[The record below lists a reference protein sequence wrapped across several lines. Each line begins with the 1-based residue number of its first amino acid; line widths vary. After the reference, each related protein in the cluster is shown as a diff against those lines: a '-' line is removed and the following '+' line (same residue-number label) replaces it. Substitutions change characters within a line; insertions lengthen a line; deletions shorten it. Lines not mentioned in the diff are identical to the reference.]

1 MNRCAG
7 WDDPLVQDQDKPQDG
22 SRIGAELL
30 EEAFLG
36 EAAHLTREQVENTA
50 SDFSPERTRSLW
62 RALGFVDPDPDELRF
77 TEADVAALRLS
88 QRLASDEM
96 IGAGITESVAR
107 TVGQAMSRLAEAQ
120 TQIVSEQLAADPEL
134 AELAQSHPEE
144 MVRQVS
150 ERFAHL
156 LPELEW
162 LIAYAW
168 RRHMLAAVQ
177 RAVAGAARDL
187 SSGTTVVG
195 FCDIVGYTSAVRDM
209 TSADLSD
216 LVATFERVA
225 SDIVIAHDGRI
236 VKTLGDEVMFTIVDP
251 VQAAYTGLA
260 LSEAFG
266 QDDAPVP
273 AVRVGLAYGP
283 TLAHAGDIFGPVV
296 NLASRCTGIARPG
309 TVVCDRELAK
319 PLEEAIDSSEEAGFT
334 VSRLRTFRVRG
345 YAHLTPY
352 VIRRRQ

>member
-1 MNRCAG
+1 VDEPDQHGR
-7 WDDPLVQDQDKPQDG
+7 DDG
-22 SRIGAELL
+22 RRIGSELL
-30 EEAFLG
+30 EKAFLG
-36 EAAHLTREQVENTA
+36 ESAHLTREQVEQTA
-50 SDFSPERTRSLW
+50 SDFPPERIRRLW
-62 RALGFVDPDPDELRF
+62 RALGFVDPGPDEVRF
-77 TEADVAALRLS
+77 TESDVDALRLS
-88 QRLASDEM
+88 QRLAADEL
-96 IGAGITESVAR
+96 IGAGVTESVAR

-120 TQIVSEQLAADPEL
+120 TQIVSEQLATDPAL
-134 AELAQSHPEE
+134 AELAETHPDDL
-144 MVRQVS
+144 VRLVS

-187 SSGTTVVG
+187 TNHTCAIG

-209 TSADLSD
+209 TTDDLSE
-216 LVATFERVA
+216 LLSTFEEVA
-225 SDIVIAHDGRI
+225 SDIVVSHDGRV
-236 VKTLGDEVMFTIVDP
+236 VKTLGDEVMFTITDP
-251 VQAAYTGLA
+251 LAMAATGLELA
-260 LSEAFG
+260 EAFG
-266 QDDAPVP
+266 HDSTNVP

-283 TLAHAGDIFGPVV
+283 TVAHGGDIFGPVV

-309 TVVCDRELAK
+309 TVVCDREMARC
-319 PLEEAIDSSEEAGFT
+319 LEERLADGASAGGPAIN

-352 VIRRRQ
+352 VIRRGT

>member
-1 MNRCAG
+1 VDEPDQHDQPGR
-7 WDDPLVQDQDKPQDG
+7 DDG
-22 SRIGAELL
+22 RRIGSELL
-30 EEAFLG
+30 EKAFLG
-36 EAAHLTREQVENTA
+36 ESAHLTRTQVEETA
-50 SDFSPERTRSLW
+50 SDFPPERIRRLW
-62 RALGFVDPDPDELRF
+62 RALGFVDPEPEEVRF
-77 TEADVAALRLS
+77 TRADVEALQLS
-88 QRLASDEM
+88 QRLASDEL
-96 IGAGITESVAR
+96 IGAGVTESVAR

-120 TQIVSEQLAADPEL
+120 TQIVSEQLATDPEL
-134 AELAQSHPEE
+134 AETHPDDL
-144 MVRQVS
+144 VRLVS

-187 SSGTTVVG
+187 TNHTCAIG

-209 TSADLSD
+209 TTDDLSE
-216 LVATFERVA
+216 LLSTFEEVA
-225 SDIVIAHDGRI
+225 SDIVVSHDGRV
-236 VKTLGDEVMFTIVDP
+236 VKTLGDEVMFMITDP
-251 VQAAYTGLA
+251 MAMAETGLA
-260 LSEAFG
+260 LAEAFG
-266 QDDAPVP
+266 HDRTNVP

-283 TLAHAGDIFGPVV
+283 TVAHGGDIFGPVV

-309 TVVCDRELAK
+309 TVVCDRELASC
-319 PLEEAIDSSEEAGFT
+319 LEDRLADSSSADRPAIT

-352 VIRRRQ
+352 VVRRTA

>member
-1 MNRCAG
+1 V
-7 WDDPLVQDQDKPQDG
+7 PLEDELDRRAADSSREQDSQRLG
-22 SRIGAELL
+22 SELL

-36 EAAHLTREQVENTA
+36 EAAHLTREQVEQTA
-50 SDFSPERTRSLW
+50 SDFPPERIRRLW
-62 RALGFVDPDPDELRF
+62 RALGFVDPEPDEVRF
-77 TEADVAALRLS
+77 TEADVDALRLS
-88 QRLASDEM
+88 QRLAADEL
-96 IGAGITESVAR
+96 IGAGVTESVAR

-120 TQIVSEQLAADPEL
+120 TQIVSEQLATDPEL
-134 AELAQSHPEE
+134 TKLAETHPDEL
-144 MVRQVS
+144 VRLVS

-187 SSGTTVVG
+187 TNHTCAIG

-209 TSADLSD
+209 TTHDLSE
-216 LVATFERVA
+216 LLSTFEEVA
-225 SDIVIAHDGRI
+225 SDIVVRHDGRV
-236 VKTLGDEVMFTIVDP
+236 VKTLGDEVMFMITNP
-251 VQAAYTGLA
+251 TAMAQAGLELA
-260 LSEAFG
+260 DAFG
-266 QDDAPVP
+266 HGGTMVP

-283 TLAHAGDIFGPVV
+283 TMAHGGDIFGPVV

-309 TVVCDRELAK
+309 TVVCDRELAQS
-319 PLEEAIDSSEEAGFT
+319 LEELLAEGHGPAIT

-352 VIRRRQ
+352 VIRRSA